1 MSNFLEEDDS
11 PWGQHASMSTTLGG
25 DTNVFGDHTQSPW
38 GAALP
43 DEEEEEGGAYDNPFA
58 APQLSIDDPLDASGH
73 GDQQKQD
80 PLSMLTASSDGPSKH
95 MHFVQQESPYGDS
108 ETPASSQ
115 NTEPNSSQRRK
126 ELPRRAKGRTLQ
138 KKVITIDP
146 SEGQGSEAD
155 IDPLGAS
162 ILGTAPKQKKNNDL
176 DDVSLSNLDETDEV
190 RLAMS
195 QVHVKDND
203 DGPALATPAAA
214 AKSAP
219 SSQTLTDPYAF
230 ERPQA
235 SFTIHVG
242 DPSRVGDLTSS
253 HTEYTLTTTTDYA
266 KFPRDSAVQRRYR
279 DFRWLYRA
287 LQHNHPGVIVPPPPE
302 KQVVGR
308 FNDEFIENRRL
319 ALEQMLRR
327 IVRHPQLYTDDDLE
341 AFLTHADFAEYLK
354 TRIITEDE
362 IEAASSSGFMSSL
375 LGRVEEPDVW
385 LQEQRAR
392 LDRIEHDLRSTYRVY
407 ESLLNQR
414 KELSDA
420 LDEFSNVTSAL
431 AVLEPT
437 KRLGTVL
444 QHFAD
449 VHEKI
454 AANIARHRQQEMLS
468 VGNQLEEQLRQVGSV
483 RTALDSRQ
491 RITAQAQSAQTDVD
505 KKQQAV
511 DRVMRQG
518 RTQNDRHEVLV
529 QDLAQA
535 KQKYEELREQ
545 STQVAELIVK
555 ELASLSYQNFT
566 DLRSSIE
573 LLVES
578 GIEVQKEAIET
589 WETFYSRCFASPSK
603 EAAH

>member
-11 PWGQHASMSTTLGG
+11 PWGQHVPISTTLGG
-25 DTNVFGDHTQSPW
+25 GAAPFEDHAQSPW
-38 GAALP
+38 GAALSE
-43 DEEEEEGGAYDNPFA
+43 DEDKAGYDNPFA
-58 APQLSIDDPLDASGH
+58 APASSIDDPLGAGLSRDE
-73 GDQQKQD
+73 QKDD
-80 PLSMLTASSDGPSKH
+80 PLSMLTATSDGPSKH
-95 MHFVQQESPYGDS
+95 MHFVQQKSPYGDS
-108 ETPASSQ
+108 EISTSSQ
-115 NTEPNSSQRRK
+115 NEEPKSPQRK
-126 ELPRRAKGRTLQ
+126 AELPRRTKGKALQ

-146 SEGQGSEAD
+146 SDSQGSEAN

-162 ILGTAPKQKKNNDL
+162 MLGTAPKDRKLKDFDEVPLAN
-176 DDVSLSNLDETDEV
+176 VDETDEV

-195 QVHVKDND
+195 QVHVTDTKED
-203 DGPALATPAAA
+203 AEVATAAPAAKA
-214 AKSAP
+214 APAP
-219 SSQTLTDPYAF
+219 QALTDPYVL

-242 DPSRVGDLTSS
+242 DPSRVGDLASA
-253 HTEYTLTTTTDYA
+253 HTEYTVSTTTDYA
-266 KFPRDSAVQRRYR
+266 KYPPDSAVQRRYR

-287 LQHNHPGVIVPPPPE
+287 LRHNHPGVIVPPPPD

-319 ALEQMLRR
+319 ALEQMLRH
-327 IVRHPQLYTDDDLE
+327 IVRHPHLYADDDLE
-341 AFLTHADFAEYLK
+341 AFLTHSDFSEYLK

-362 IEAASSSGFMSSL
+362 IEAVASSGFMSSL
-375 LGRVEEPDVW
+375 LGRIEEPDIW

-392 LDRIEHDLRSTYRVY
+392 LDRIEHDLRTTYRVY

-483 RTALDSRQ
+483 RSALDSRQ
-491 RITAQAQSAQTDVD
+491 RITAQAQAAQTDVE

-511 DRVMRQG
+511 DKMMRQG

-535 KQKYEELREQ
+535 KQKYEELRTQ
-545 STQVAELIVK
+545 SNEVASLIVK